1 MIKLS
6 PFTIRP
12 LKSMRTEI
20 ITLCLNQI
28 GRQKVR
34 SQRMEI
40 IERRGKC
47 RYSHPFTDSRSHHS
61 TPCRQSLPDLRG
73 EGWEQHQIPSS
84 SPCLVSPGKFVQKSR
99 PNNTASTFGLS
110 WPNPGSTQTVRK
122 LSTANQTLEHKPLTW
137 RQTKSVLLHQP
148 RMKHT
153 VLSPIG
159 KHIHVPPPHAVPSV

>member
-84 SPCLVSPGKFVQKSR
+84 SPCLLSPGKFVQKSR
-99 PNNTASTFGLS
+99 PNNTASPPHSGYHGQIQVPPKLFGS
-110 WPNPGSTQTVRK
+110 SRQ
-122 LSTANQTLEHKPLTW
+122 QIKPL
-137 RQTKSVLLHQP
+137 SISH
-148 RMKHT
+148 
-153 VLSPIG
+153 
-159 KHIHVPPPHAVPSV
+159 